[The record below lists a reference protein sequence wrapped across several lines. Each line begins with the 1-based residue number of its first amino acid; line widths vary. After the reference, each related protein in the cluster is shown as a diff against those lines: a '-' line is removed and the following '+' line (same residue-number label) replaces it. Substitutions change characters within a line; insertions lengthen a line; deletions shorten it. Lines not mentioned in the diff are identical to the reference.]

1 MNGYII
7 IDCNGLDLEIST
19 KQKIEGIFSRVEKA
33 YSTGKPCVAYNCV
46 NGSYKVSP
54 ISIMIIQNSYGN
66 YIATANTFQI
76 EITPVDE
83 ATVTKVSQAS

>member
-7 IDCNGLDLEIST
+7 IDCNGLDLAKST
-19 KQKIEGIFSRVEKA
+19 RQKITGIFSRVEKA

-46 NGSYKVSP
+46 KGNYKVSP
-54 ISIMIIQNSYGN
+54 VSIMISQGLSGN

-76 EITPVDE
+76 EITPVDG
-83 ATVTKVSQAS
+83 ATVANVSQSN